1 VAVIYFIL
9 SATVLILAIT
19 GVRPPWTDK
28 PTALRPPWFPVMLT
42 NELAPLLLAATLG
55 LTGVSVFLGVLRQS
69 LGLIGFFAAIAST
82 FLLGWMIGLS
92 VRTKRTMVASL
103 PSATSKH
110 ETRLDLRVAFWP
122 QPYRVPDGVEVF
134 EDQEYMPGQA
144 LDVYRSGTIVTD
156 GSPVLIQIHGGS
168 WSGGNRKQQ
177 ARPLMHAMALRG
189 WVVISIDYPLVPGA
203 TFPEPII
210 AVHNAIGWV
219 RSRTEDLGIDPAHI
233 YVTGGSSGAHL
244 AALAALT
251 DTHSEW
257 TTRRETDPP
266 IAGAIVLY
274 GVFDLLNR
282 HKIRDDW
289 PIVSEGL
296 IKADPRVDPTA
307 FQVASPV
314 DRVHREAPPFIII
327 HGRNDSLVPFA
338 ESSLFAAALREVS
351 ENSVDLVLLKGAT
364 HSFDSIPSVRTQHV
378 VKALAERLDGLVY
391 QSHG

>member
-1 VAVIYFIL
+1 
-9 SATVLILAIT
+9 
-19 GVRPPWTDK
+19 
-28 PTALRPPWFPVMLT
+28 
-42 NELAPLLLAATLG
+42 
-55 LTGVSVFLGVLRQS
+55 
-69 LGLIGFFAAIAST
+69 
-82 FLLGWMIGLS
+82 
-92 VRTKRTMVASL
+92 
-103 PSATSKH
+103 
-110 ETRLDLRVAFWP
+110 
-122 QPYRVPDGVEVF
+122 
-134 EDQEYMPGQA
+134 MPGQA

-189 WVVISIDYPLVPGA
+189 WVVISIDYPLVPEA

-282 HKIRDDW
+282 HRIRDDW